1 MGATKLLKALVK
13 KAKNTSVKK
22 KPDPKKFPKKPKPT
36 FESEVR
42 NLKGKAMSDA
52 ARQAEAK
59 RIAKKYNKSVRAVL
73 KPKAPLKAVQNRVNK
88 KR

>member
-1 MGATKLLKALVK
+1 MVATKLLRALVK
-13 KAKNTSVKK
+13 KAKKAPKK

-73 KPKAPLKAVQNRVNK
+73 KPKAPLKAIQNRVNK